1 MNSELKKILQE
12 MNTDK
17 EYVVISPKNV
27 YKIFMLMYI
36 TIEEQEERIQS
47 LEKQVNKIRLYG
59 SQYEL

>member
-12 MNTDK
+12 MNMDK